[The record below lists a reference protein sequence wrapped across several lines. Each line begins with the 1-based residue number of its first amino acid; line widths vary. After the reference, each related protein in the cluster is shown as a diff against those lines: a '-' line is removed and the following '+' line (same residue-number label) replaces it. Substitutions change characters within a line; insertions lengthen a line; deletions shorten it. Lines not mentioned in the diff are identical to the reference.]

1 MFKGEK
7 MKDKYCSHCGYKLTN
22 NHCELMLDDENLKV
36 THYRNGDPIPLAVSN
51 EQWIEFGGKGIGTY
65 SIKDGEYY
73 YNWYAVNDN
82 RGLAPEGWR
91 VPTNNELD
99 KLKKELEKTGLP
111 SGYRYGSNGNYY
123 YIGDVGYF
131 WSSSEYASNYAWGR
145 VLGCDGTSVYR
156 FSHDKQNG
164 FSVRCVKEKK

>member
-1 MFKGEK
+1 

-111 SGYRYGSNGNYY
+111 SGYRLGNSGGYDD
-123 YIGDVGYF
+123 IGDGGYF
-131 WSSSEYASNYAWGR
+131 WSSSEYNSNIAWLR
-145 VLGCDGTSVYR
+145 VLFYSNADVNRNVGNKRY
-156 FSHDKQNG
+156 G
-164 FSVRCVKEKK
+164 FSVRCVKEKE